1 MIDLNLPFPLFPLPL
16 TKHLL
21 FLLPSPLLP
30 NPCVNLGL
38 ELTSFF
44 LVYQVYLWNYGFVGN
59 VDKFDF
65 KAIMAELLCPW
76 ISSMKDGLAHSTVI
90 TSHPS
95 TNELVVLN
103 SDSQISYFRLQ
114 DGDPVL
120 KHLVKLH
127 LGLSL
132 EIDKVSAFFTFGL
145 FAGLVSDVGIISI
158 CDITSGVQLCKLE
171 DLWGQSVHT
180 WRSFDLTNSVGFW
193 SITGIWK
200 LQSGTILEVSE
211 CIRASLQTTN
221 LETGKGNSL
230 SLQAT
235 SSKVCTRNCFV
246 QKNDFCT
253 CSTSTS
259 ENFVIPDLV
268 IEHEATNDSSLANQ
282 GSVHSNEQ
290 AIFCGPL
297 CAADHLMKWNVN
309 HRAAKLALDSVL
321 CSRLVSG
328 CHSADEEVPRV
339 FLDLLVGEHAQSPA
353 MALAL
358 LWEHPIHREF
368 VHHKLE
374 QYVSEIS
381 DKSPTK
387 KTCLN
392 ELLQPYI
399 TEFLVLSKQCKSK
412 TDSSLKEMTQ
422 SPSLPVNSIAQEIT
436 SLLER
441 FTTGSLDLTSLERLS
456 TLSYQ
461 QPQQVLSCILEY
473 LKIDSE
479 HDKPRNNH
487 CEQRWRMIY
496 R

>member
-1 MIDLNLPFPLFPLPL
+1 M
-16 TKHLL
+16 
-21 FLLPSPLLP
+21 
-30 NPCVNLGL
+30 
-38 ELTSFF
+38 
-44 LVYQVYLWNYGFVGN
+44 YQVYLWNYGFVGN
-59 VDKFDF
+59 MDKFDF

-76 ISSMKDGLAHSTVI
+76 ISSMKDGLPHSTAI
-90 TSHPS
+90 TCHPS

-103 SDSQISYFRLQ
+103 SDSQISYFRLH

-127 LGLSL
+127 LGSSL

-171 DLWGQSVHT
+171 DLWGQSVHI

-200 LQSGTILEVSE
+200 LQSGTVLEVSE

-221 LETGKGNSL
+221 LNTGKENSL
-230 SLQAT
+230 SLQGT
-235 SSKVCTRNCFV
+235 SSKVCTRNCFA
-246 QKNDFCT
+246 QKNDLCT
-253 CSTSTS
+253 CSASAS

-268 IEHEATNDSSLANQ
+268 IEHEATNDSSIANQ

-290 AIFCGPL
+290 SIFSGPL
-297 CAADHLMKWNVN
+297 CAVDHLMKWNIN

-321 CSRLVSG
+321 CARLVSD
-328 CHSADEEVPRV
+328 CDSTDEEVPGV
-339 FLDLLVGEHAQSPA
+339 FLDLLVGEYAQSPA

-358 LWEHPIHREF
+358 LWEHPIHRQY
-368 VHHKLE
+368 VHDKLE

-399 TEFLVLSKQCKSK
+399 AEFLVLSKQCKSK
-412 TDSSLKEMTQ
+412 TNASLKEMTQ
-422 SPSLPVNSIAQEIT
+422 SPSLPTNSIAQEIT

-441 FTTGSLDLTSLERLS
+441 FNTGPLDLTSLERLS

-461 QPQQVLSCILEY
+461 QPQQVLSCISEY

-479 HDKPRNNH
+479 HDKPRDNH